1 MKDDVRM
8 ETDGHA
14 APQAP
19 EACGIAAPC
28 AIARMRFPDRL
39 QLPLTFD
46 RDLLAADLRR
56 LSSTPWIDHF
66 VKQNYQGDWSVIP
79 LRGPAG
85 ARHPIQMIYSSPTAT
100 EFEDTPMLANC
111 GYFRA
116 VLDDFACPLQAVRLM
131 RLTPGSI
138 IKEHTDHDLSFEQ
151 GSVRLHIPIV
161 TNEGV
166 VFELNR
172 RRAILEAGSC
182 WYLRL
187 SDPHRVAN
195 RGDTDRVHMVIDAT
209 VNDWVE
215 ALFAAAAG
223 Q

>member
-14 APQAP
+14 APQALDT
-19 EACGIAAPC
+19 CGMAAPC
-28 AIARMRFPDRL
+28 AIAQMRFPDRL